1 MQYQNIMTKEI
12 LVIDDNLDI
21 RQLISSI
28 LIDQGYIVREAANF
42 DQALFEINKKLPDVL
57 IIDVKLDKGDYD
69 GIELL
74 KRLKKIDDEVPAI
87 MISGHA
93 NVQMAVD
100 SLKLGAFEFIQKPF
114 SSERLLN
121 FLSRA
126 IEYVELKKEKRSL
139 ENKLFHSYDIVG
151 KSQTITKVKSLIN
164 KLRNTESRIFISGPP
179 GSGKELVARQI
190 HKQSSRSNKPF
201 VVVNGALLDLQKDE
215 FELFG
220 SENVNEIIN
229 FGFFEKAKDGTLLI
243 DEVTEIPL
251 ETQAKIL
258 RVLTDQKFRRVDG
271 SKEIN
276 VNVRIITTSSKN
288 IREEVDKGNFR
299 EDLYHRLNVV
309 PIFLPPLKDR
319 PEDIPDLLNYFSKK
333 IAELNGINEIK
344 LDTDFDLYYKYQWPG
359 NVRELRNLVERISIL
374 SVDENPNN
382 INQLVHDS
390 LTHKSM
396 SQNIDSYDNVL
407 SYPLKEAR
415 EQFEKNYLTSQ
426 LKKHKGNISK
436 TAEFIGMERSALHR
450 KLKTLGVKG
459 VN

>member
-1 MQYQNIMTKEI
+1 MTKEV
-12 LVIDDNLDI
+12 LVIDDNSDI
-21 RQLISSI
+21 RQLISGI
-28 LIDQGYIVREAANF
+28 LKDKGFTVREAANY
-42 DQALFEINKKLPDVL
+42 DQALLEINKKLPDVA
-57 IIDVKLDKGDYD
+57 IIDVKLDKGDND

-74 KRLKKIDDEVPAI
+74 GHLKKIDDDTPVI

-121 FLSRA
+121 FLHRA
-126 IEYVELKKEKRSL
+126 VENVDLKKEKRSL
-139 ENKLFHSYDIVG
+139 ESKLFYSYDIIG
-151 KSQTITKVKSLIN
+151 NSQSMIKVKNLITKLS
-164 KLRNTESRIFISGPP
+164 NTESRIFISGPA
-179 GSGKELVARQI
+179 GSGKELVGRQI
-190 HKQSSRSNKPF
+190 HKQSLRANKPF
-201 VVVNGALLDLQKDE
+201 VVVNGALLDPQKYE
-215 FELFG
+215 LELFG
-220 SENVNEIIN
+220 TENTNETTSY
-229 FGFFEKAKDGTLLI
+229 GFFEKAKDGTLLI

-258 RVLTDQKFRRVDG
+258 RVLIDQKFRRVNG

-276 VNVRIITTSSKN
+276 VNVRIISTSSKN

-309 PIFLPPLKDR
+309 PIFLPALKDR
-319 PEDIPDLLNYFSKK
+319 TEDIPSLLNYFAKK
-333 IAELNGINEIK
+333 IAELNGISEIK
-344 LDTDFDLYYKYQWPG
+344 LDTEFDLYYKYAWPG

-374 SVDENPNN
+374 SLNENKNN
-382 INQLVHDS
+382 INQLALDALS
-390 LTHKSM
+390 PKNITKS
-396 SQNIDSYDNVL
+396 SDYYENVL
-407 SYPLKEAR
+407 SFPLKEAR
-415 EQFEKNYLTSQ
+415 EKFEKNYLTSQ

>member
-1 MQYQNIMTKEI
+1 
-12 LVIDDNLDI
+12 
-21 RQLISSI
+21 
-28 LIDQGYIVREAANF
+28 
-42 DQALFEINKKLPDVL
+42 
-57 IIDVKLDKGDYD
+57 
-69 GIELL
+69 
-74 KRLKKIDDEVPAI
+74 
-87 MISGHA
+87 
-93 NVQMAVD
+93 
-100 SLKLGAFEFIQKPF
+100 
-114 SSERLLN
+114 
-121 FLSRA
+121 
-126 IEYVELKKEKRSL
+126 
-139 ENKLFHSYDIVG
+139 
-151 KSQTITKVKSLIN
+151 
-164 KLRNTESRIFISGPP
+164 
-179 GSGKELVARQI
+179 
-190 HKQSSRSNKPF
+190 
-201 VVVNGALLDLQKDE
+201 
-215 FELFG
+215 
-220 SENVNEIIN
+220 
-229 FGFFEKAKDGTLLI
+229 LI

>member
-1 MQYQNIMTKEI
+1 MTKEI
-12 LVIDDNLDI
+12 LVIDDNSDI
-21 RQLISSI
+21 RKLISEI
-28 LIDQGYIVREAANF
+28 LRDQGFIVREGANF
-42 DQALFEINKKLPDVL
+42 DQALFEINKKLPDVA
-57 IIDVKLDKGDYD
+57 IIDVKLDKGDND

-74 KRLKKIDDEVPAI
+74 EHIKKIDDEVPVI

-114 SSERLLN
+114 SPERLLN
-121 FLSRA
+121 FLKRA
-126 IEYVELKKEKRSL
+126 VENVDLKKEKRIL
-139 ENKLFHSYDIVG
+139 ESKLFHSYDIIG
-151 KSQTITKVKSLIN
+151 KSQSIEKIKNLIN
-164 KLRNTESRIFISGPP
+164 KLSNTESRIFISGPA

-190 HKQSSRSNKPF
+190 HKQSSRAKKPF
-201 VVVNGALLDLQKDE
+201 VVVNGALLDPQKYE
-215 FELFG
+215 LELFG
-220 SENVNEIIN
+220 QENKNNTKN

-258 RVLTDQKFRRVDG
+258 RVLIDQKFRRVNG
-271 SKEIN
+271 IEEIN
-276 VNVRIITTSSKN
+276 VNVRIISTSSKN
-288 IREEVDKGNFR
+288 IREEVDQGNFR

-309 PIFLPPLKDR
+309 PIFIPALKDR
-319 PEDIPDLLNYFSKK
+319 TEDIPDLLNYFSKK
-333 IAELNGINEIK
+333 IAELNGITETK
-344 LDTDFDLYYKYQWPG
+344 LDTDFDLFYKYDWPG

-374 SVDENPNN
+374 SLNENVNN
-382 INQLVHDS
+382 INQLVQDS
-390 LTHKSM
+390 LTQK
-396 SQNIDSYDNVL
+396 NDSNDYSTYENVL

-415 EQFEKNYLTSQ
+415 EKFEKNYLTSQ

-450 KLKTLGVKG
+450 KLKNLGVKG

>member
-201 VVVNGALLDLQKDE
+201 VVVNGALLDLQKYE

-220 SENVNEIIN
+220 SENVNEVIN
-229 FGFFEKAKDGTLLI
+229 SGFFEKAKDGTLLI

-258 RVLTDQKFRRVDG
+258 RVLIDQKFRRVNG

-276 VNVRIITTSSKN
+276 VNVRIISTSSKN

-309 PIFLPPLKDR
+309 PIFLPPLRDR
-319 PEDIPDLLNYFSKK
+319 VEDIPDLLNYFTKK
-333 IAELNGINEIK
+333 IAELNGINETK
-344 LDTDFDLYYKYQWPG
+344 LDTNFDLYYKYEWPG

-374 SVDENPNN
+374 SVNENPSN
-382 INQLVHDS
+382 INNLVEDALS
-390 LTHKSM
+390 IKNASKNL
-396 SQNIDSYDNVL
+396 DSYENVF

-415 EQFEKNYLTSQ
+415 EKFEKNYLTSQ